1 MTSFSAPESDFA
13 AKRKYLREHAL
24 KLRQALPA
32 ERREALTG
40 QLVRHLDGL
49 MNTLAPHSLGFCWPY
64 RAEPDLRAWVQMWLA
79 AAPGRAALLPVVL
92 ERHAPMVF
100 RRWIPGVPMALDRHG
115 IPHPAEGEA
124 LVPEVLLV
132 PLNAFDDR
140 GYRLGYGGG
149 YFDRTLAGMQ
159 TVAVGVGFELG
170 RVADTHP
177 QQYDR
182 PMQWVVTE
190 AGVMK
195 PRATPPQ
202 LPDRNSR

>member
-1 MTSFSAPESDFA
+1 MTSFSAPEPDFA

-195 PRATPPQ
+195 PRLAPPQ

>member
-24 KLRQALPA
+24 KLRQAVPA
-32 ERREALTG
+32 ERREAMTG

-49 MNTLAPHSLGFCWPY
+49 VSTLAPRSLGFCWPY
-64 RAEPDLRAWVQMWLA
+64 RAEPDLRAWVQTWLA
-79 AAPGRAALLPVVL
+79 GGPGRVAVLPVVV

-115 IPHPAEGEA
+115 IPHPAEGDT

-195 PRATPPQ
+195 PRTW
-202 LPDRNSR
+202 

>member
-1 MTSFSAPESDFA
+1 MTTFSAPEPDFA
-13 AKRKYLREHAL
+13 AKRKHLREHAL

-32 ERREALTG
+32 ERREAMTG
-40 QLVRHLDGL
+40 QLVRHLDDL
-49 MNTLAPHSLGFCWPY
+49 VNTLVPRSLGFCWPY
-64 RAEPDLRAWVQMWLA
+64 RAEPDLRAWVQTWLTA
-79 AAPGRAALLPVVL
+79 EPARVAVLPVVL
-92 ERHAPMVF
+92 ERHAAMVF

-115 IPHPAEGEA
+115 IPHPTEGEA

-140 GYRLGYGGG
+140 GFRLGYGGG
-149 YFDRTLAGMQ
+149 YFDRTLAAMQ
-159 TVAVGVGFELG
+159 AIAVGVGFELG
-170 RVADTHP
+170 RVPDTYP

-195 PRATPPQ
+195 PRA
-202 LPDRNSR
+202 

>member
-1 MTSFSAPESDFA
+1 MTTFSAPEPDFA
-13 AKRKYLREHAL
+13 AKRKHLREHAL
-24 KLRQALPA
+24 KLRQALPV
-32 ERREALTG
+32 ERREVMTG
-40 QLVRHLDGL
+40 QLAPHLDAL
-49 MNTLAPHSLGFCWPY
+49 IQTLAPRSLGFCWPY
-64 RAEPDLRAWVQMWLA
+64 RAEPDLRDWVQAWLTGGSGRIA
-79 AAPGRAALLPVVL
+79 ALPVVV

-159 TVAVGVGFELG
+159 TIAVGVGFELG
-170 RVADTHP
+170 RVPDTHP

-182 PMQWVVTE
+182 PMQWVATE
-190 AGVMK
+190 AGVMQ
-195 PRATPPQ
+195 PRA
-202 LPDRNSR
+202 

>member
-1 MTSFSAPESDFA
+1 MTAFSAPEPDFA
-13 AKRKYLREHAL
+13 AKRKHLREHAL
-24 KLRQALPA
+24 KQRQAMPV

-40 QLVRHLDGL
+40 QLIEHLEGL
-49 MNTLAPHSLGFCWPY
+49 VETLAPRVLGFCWPY
-64 RAEPDLRAWVQMWLA
+64 RAEPDLRAWVQAWLGAESGRMA
-79 AAPGRAALLPVVL
+79 ALPVVL

-100 RRWIPGVPMALDRHG
+100 RRWTPGVPMPLDRHG
-115 IPHPAEGEA
+115 IPHPPDGEA

-140 GYRLGYGGG
+140 GYRIGYGGG

-159 TVAVGVGFELG
+159 TTAVGVGFEIG
-170 RVADTHP
+170 RVPDTFP

-182 PMQWVVTE
+182 PMQWVATE

-195 PRATPPQ
+195 P
-202 LPDRNSR
+202 LS

>member
-1 MTSFSAPESDFA
+1 MTSFSAPEPDFA
-13 AKRKYLREHAL
+13 AKRKHLREHAL
-24 KLRQALPA
+24 KQRQAMPV

-40 QLVRHLDGL
+40 QLIEHLEGL
-49 MNTLAPHSLGFCWPY
+49 VETLAPRVLGFCWPY
-64 RAEPDLRAWVQMWLA
+64 RAEPDLCAWVQAWLGAESGRMA
-79 AAPGRAALLPVVL
+79 ALPVVL

-100 RRWIPGVPMALDRHG
+100 RRWTPGVPMPLDRHG
-115 IPHPAEGEA
+115 IPHPPDGEA
-124 LVPEVLLV
+124 LVPDVLLV

-149 YFDRTLAGMQ
+149 YFDRTLAAMQ
-159 TVAVGVGFELG
+159 TIAVGVGFELG
-170 RVADTHP
+170 RVPDTLP

-195 PRATPPQ
+195 PR
-202 LPDRNSR
+202 S

>member
-1 MTSFSAPESDFA
+1 MTTFSAPEPDFA
-13 AKRKYLREHAL
+13 AKRKHLREHTL
-24 KLRQALPA
+24 KLRQALPV
-32 ERREALTG
+32 ERREVMTG
-40 QLVRHLDGL
+40 QLARHLDAL
-49 MNTLAPHSLGFCWPY
+49 MQTLAPRSLGFCWPY
-64 RAEPDLRAWVQMWLA
+64 RAEPDLRDWVQAWLTGGSGRIA
-79 AAPGRAALLPVVL
+79 ALPVVV

-124 LVPEVLLV
+124 LVQEVLLV

-159 TVAVGVGFELG
+159 TIAVGVGFELG
-170 RVADTHP
+170 RVPDTHP

-190 AGVMK
+190 AGVMQ
-195 PRATPPQ
+195 PRA
-202 LPDRNSR
+202 